1 MHVEHAGGT
10 EAQRLQDAVRGGG
23 AVAARQRERVGH
35 HVGVETDRLRSTTAA
50 FPMVLVEVL
59 VLALGGVRRDTLAAD
74 GAHWVADPLSTVD
87 G

>member
-23 AVAARQRERVGH
+23 TVAPRQREGVGH
-35 HVGVETDRLRSTTAA
+35 HVGIETDRLRSTTAA

-59 VLALGGVRRDTLAAD
+59 VLALGGERRDTLTTD
-74 GAHWVADPLSTVD
+74 GAHRVADPLSTVD